1 MASNQ
6 QIHQQIPFA
15 EIDLNVNCTY
25 LETNCYENDLVI
37 QTVQGTQ
44 PPVLNIHV
52 PTPTSIS
59 SLLDLNNV
67 EPQSDLNL
75 VNLVGVRRTSRAR
88 YWVGEYWRIF
98 RDFLKQLQGKI
109 MK

>member
-1 MASNQ
+1 M
-6 QIHQQIPFA
+6 PFA

-37 QTVQGTQ
+37 QTEQGTQ

-59 SLLDLNNV
+59 TLLDLNV

-75 VNLVGVRRTSRAR
+75 VNLVGVRGTFRAR
-88 YWVGEYWRIF
+88 YWLGEYWGIF
-98 RDFLKQLQGKI
+98 RDFLNQLQGEI